1 LEIALIESS
10 KPQSRLTRSRGFYA
24 ALLLSVIVVA
34 AVQLN
39 AYYDFQKF
47 ILNNRGTGNSSGD
60 HSGNSTGS
68 GKVSGSGNSSIPNPN
83 YIGVNTLVSY
93 GNGTIKWYNE
103 TQVPKIWNFYNLTI
117 FLANGNVETKYYPI
131 LGEHYILAIN
141 GLKQVDPLAWSL
153 WIFCQRDRAWEQSP
167 VGADEIILANG
178 ETLAWYYQSYAQQ
191 AQPPVAGAP
200 QVALCSS

>member
-1 LEIALIESS
+1 LN
-10 KPQSRLTRSRGFYA
+10 RSRGFYA
-24 ALLLSVIVVA
+24 ALLLSVIAVA
-34 AVQLN
+34 TVQLN

-47 ILNNRGTGNSSGD
+47 ILNNRGAGSSSGS
-60 HSGNSTGS
+60 HSGNSTSSGKGS
-68 GKVSGSGNSSIPNPN
+68 GSWNSSIPNPN
-83 YIGVNTLVSY
+83 YIEVSTLVNY
-93 GNGTIKWYNE
+93 GNGTVKWYNE

-117 FLANGNVETKYYPI
+117 FLANGNVEAQYYPS

-141 GLKQVDPLAWSL
+141 GLKQVDPLYWSL
-153 WIFCQRDRAWEQSP
+153 WILCQKDRAWEMSP

-178 ETLAWYYQSYAQQ
+178 ETLAWYYQSYVQQ